1 MGIIRQGILGG
12 FRNKTGSIVGAYWR
26 TLDVIRALPRISGKA
41 PSQAQKD
48 QQFKFGLVTGFLS
61 KISSLI
67 DIGFYSGSK
76 AATPMNDAVSY
87 HLKNAILGASP
98 TFTFDYTK
106 LIFSKGKLEMAQS
119 ILADSIAGNKVEF
132 SWDHLEQDDKLIDG
146 TDMVNLLIYNA
157 VKNKF
162 VSMRNAAARS
172 AKSYTMSVP
181 ADFGMDEV
189 HCYISFSSTKTKNL
203 VSDSFYI
210 GTMQLI

>member
-12 FRNKTGSIVGAYWR
+12 FRNKTGSVVGAYWR

-61 KISSLI
+61 KISNLI
-67 DIGFYSGSK
+67 DTGFYSGSK

-87 HLKNAILGASP
+87 HLKNAILGTSP

-119 ILADSIAGNKVEF
+119 VLADSIAGNKVKF
-132 SWDHLEQDDKLIDG
+132 SWDHVEQDDKQIDG
-146 TDMVNLLIYNA
+146 RDMVSVLIYNP
-157 VKNKF
+157 VKDRF
-162 VSMRNAAARS
+162 VSMRNAVARS
-172 AKSYTMSVP
+172 AKSFSMSIP
-181 ADFGMDEV
+181 ADFSLDEV
-189 HCYISFSSTKTKNL
+189 YCYISFSSVTKKNL
-203 VSDSFYI
+203 VSDSLYI
-210 GTMQLI
+210 GLLPLN